1 MGASCF
7 KNIYFILKVFCV
19 SGVGTCVSARGYV
32 PVSAG
37 TYKPERVSDALEL
50 QLQALPHAS

>member
-7 KNIYFILKVFCV
+7 KNVYFILKVFCV
-19 SGVGTCVSARGYV
+19 SGVGTCVSACGYV

-37 TYKPERVSDALEL
+37 TYKPERVS
-50 QLQALPHAS
+50 QMP